1 MILFTVIALSAAFLK
16 KYDSIIRTL
25 KSVSVQKWL
34 VMHVMAFQESLED
47 FLPNLTVLFVHI
59 FI

>member
-25 KSVSVQKWL
+25 KSVQKWL